1 MREIKLNEVGK
12 TKPLILPIREI
23 KGYYRD
29 VYTGENKVQTADK
42 EYVVRDSTT
51 EISYLIGVN
60 R

>member
-1 MREIKLNEVGK
+1 MREITLNEVGK

-29 VYTGENKVQTADK
+29 VYTGENKVQTTDK

-51 EISYLIGVN
+51 EISYLIGIN

>member
-12 TKPLILPIREI
+12 TQPLILNIRSV

-29 VYTGENKVQTADK
+29 FFTGETKVQTIDK
-42 EYVVRDSTT
+42 EYVVRDSID
-51 EISYLIGVN
+51 EIGYLMGVN

>member
-12 TKPLILPIREI
+12 TKPLILSIREI
-23 KGYYRD
+23 KGYYKD
-29 VYTGENKVQTADK
+29 VYTGENKVQTANK